1 MAILSKSMNNKCY
14 RGCGEMGTPLHHWW
28 ECKRVQPLW
37 TTIWRLLKKKTRVT
51 VWSRIL
57 LLGIYLEKVKT
68 LIQKYI
74 CTPMFIEALFII
86 AKMCIQ
92 PKCPSTNEWIKKMGY
107 YLVIKRNEMTPLA
120 VTQMHLQITILS
132 QSDRGR
138 QISYDIS

>member
-1 MAILSKSMNNKCY
+1 
-14 RGCGEMGTPLHHWW
+14 
-28 ECKRVQPLW
+28 
-37 TTIWRLLKKKTRVT
+37 
-51 VWSRIL
+51 
-57 LLGIYLEKVKT
+57 
-68 LIQKYI
+68 
-74 CTPMFIEALFII
+74 MFIEALFII

-92 PKCPSTNEWIKKMGY
+92 PKCPSTNEWIKKKGY